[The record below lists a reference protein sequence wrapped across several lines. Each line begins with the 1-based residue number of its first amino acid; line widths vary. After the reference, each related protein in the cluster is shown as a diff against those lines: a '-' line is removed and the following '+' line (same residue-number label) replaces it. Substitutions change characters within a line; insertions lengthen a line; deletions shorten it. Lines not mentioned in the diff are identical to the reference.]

1 MPGELH
7 RIIGAAALDNEFRED
22 LFKSPKTIDKRYA
35 VKISEKTRQK
45 LVTLTK
51 SAKLKQLLEEAEQIL
66 CTNAGTEPMDCFL
79 NRITKR
85 KKK

>member
-1 MPGELH
+1 MPGDLH
-7 RIIGAAALDNEFRED
+7 RIIGAAALDNEFREE

-51 SAKLKQLLEEAEQIL
+51 SPQLKQLLADLEQIL
-66 CTNAGTEPMDCFL
+66 CTNAGTEELNCEP
-79 NRITKR
+79 NRISKRTK
-85 KKK
+85 K